1 MGWLLIVVVAY
12 LPIFYRIHR
21 RLHVLE
27 QEVERLSQEK
37 TISLTK

>member
-1 MGWLLIVVVAY
+1 MGLVLIAVIAY

-21 RLHVLE
+21 RLHILE

-37 TISLTK
+37 NNY